1 MIKSYKQYAFL
12 KNTTILVIS
21 FWVSSLYAQSLST
34 PALAN
39 GVVESGEIAD
49 REAVAKDLRDPT
61 LPLHQQAIVNTEYGL
76 SLTAIAK
83 IGNRPFAIISGRRVF
98 EGGVIGDAVI
108 VKINAGNVVYRKNS
122 VLHTLKMRYSVID

>member
-39 GVVESGEIAD
+39 GVVESGEIA
-49 REAVAKDLRDPT
+49 K
-61 LPLHQQAIVNTEYGL
+61 EYM
-76 SLTAIAK
+76 
-83 IGNRPFAIISGRRVF
+83 N
-98 EGGVIGDAVI
+98 
-108 VKINAGNVVYRKNS
+108 
-122 VLHTLKMRYSVID
+122 